1 MGKRAKISAKKSEA
15 KKENSV
21 SRIRKTD
28 YSQSFSS
35 PIDHILFL
43 QRTIGNQVVQKL
55 FNTGVIQAKLKI
67 GQPNDIYEQ
76 EADRVADE
84 VMRMPEPQVQRQ
96 SKVEEEEELVQTKPI
111 GDQITPFVQRQVE
124 PEEEEEEPI
133 QAKVERQTPQVTPNI
148 ESSINAL
155 HGGGQSLSNETRNFF
170 EPRFGQDFSGVR
182 VHADTNAN
190 HLARS
195 INARAFTRDNDVVF
209 GGGYYRP
216 GSSNG
221 KRLLGHELTHVVQQ
235 HREIKRKS
243 DTPDIMREVR
253 GMVTSQRDGR
263 NINRAEWGVVRTAL
277 SDARSMV
284 QRTTS
289 FISGIHNLLFSST
302 DPRLHTE
309 RELNAAA
316 IFRAHYKNPQPL
328 DGLMAQE
335 YFGYISNALNAL
347 NRNSFRVVTDEEANQ
362 ESDGDTYAYVIG
374 RDPTIYLAEA
384 FFAELQHTEEP
395 TTPGVHVTIGP
406 QLINASQKAR
416 LLIHETAHFR
426 LGVRHS
432 GGRFGF
438 DVENCAGGL
447 GIRNASQGLDNAY
460 VYDHFAFCASSS
472 AT

>member
-1 MGKRAKISAKKSEA
+1 MSERASITAKTPEA
-15 KKENSV
+15 KSNKPASKSQE
-21 SRIRKTD
+21 TD
-28 YSQSFSS
+28 FSQSTNS
-35 PIDHILFL
+35 PADYILFL
-43 QRTIGNQVVQKL
+43 QRTIGNQAVQRL
-55 FNTGVIQAKLKI
+55 FKSGVIQAKLRI

-96 SKVEEEEELVQTKPI
+96 SEVE
-111 GDQITPFVQRQVE
+111 
-124 PEEEEEEPI
+124 EEEEEEPI

-170 EPRFGQDFSGVR
+170 EPRFEQDFSGVR

-190 HLARS
+190 QLARS
-195 INARAFTRDNDVVF
+195 INARAFTRGNDVVF
-209 GGGYYRP
+209 WGAYYRP

-243 DTPDIMREVR
+243 DSPDIMREVR
-253 GMVTSQRDGR
+253 GMVTRQRDGR

-309 RELNAAA
+309 RELNATA

-347 NRNSFRVVTDEEANQ
+347 NRSSFRMVTDEEANQ
-362 ESDGDTYAYVIG
+362 ESDGDT
-374 RDPTIYLAEA
+374 
-384 FFAELQHTEEP
+384 
-395 TTPGVHVTIGP
+395 
-406 QLINASQKAR
+406 
-416 LLIHETAHFR
+416 
-426 LGVRHS
+426 
-432 GGRFGF
+432 
-438 DVENCAGGL
+438 
-447 GIRNASQGLDNAY
+447 
-460 VYDHFAFCASSS
+460 
-472 AT
+472 